1 MTEEVALSDEWEAP
15 NKLFSKLIVKTG
27 RVDKRP
33 VHEASCQINVLSDEQ
48 GVIGLPEGVKSKVLV
63 IGHVAS
69 EVELIL
75 EGCLMTMNVGEVCDL
90 LFSLPLNVTVPYT
103 PKATYLCDDS
113 QQVDLAGS
121 SRGPSECKN
130 GDADVPE
137 NSRVP
142 SEQPA
147 VVTKSYRVRLEL
159 ESFENVPFVCDMAVA
174 DKWRYACMHKDEGS
188 SLFSVKNY
196 RWAFRHFSWAY
207 KYVVSL
213 EHDEVPEDV
222 AAELQIDVQ
231 GLKLKCLLNLAACQ
245 LHNYSYDYV
254 VENCSLALEIDP
266 SNVKAL
272 YRRGSALVQLQ
283 EYERA
288 KCDLEQAK
296 LLDPKNAS
304 IDKQLEL
311 VRERT
316 CKLNKFFAVAM
327 KKLFE

>member
-1 MTEEVALSDEWEAP
+1 MTEDDALSDEWEAP
-15 NKLFSKLIVKTG
+15 NKLFRKLIVKPG
-27 RVDKRP
+27 RVGKRP
-33 VHEASCQINVLSDEQ
+33 VHEASCQISVLSDEQ
-48 GVIGLPEGVKSKVLV
+48 GVIGLPEGVQAKALV

-75 EGCLMTMNVGEVCDL
+75 EGCLMTMNVGEVCDV
-90 LFSLPLNVTVPYT
+90 FFNLPLNVTVPYT
-103 PKATYLCDDS
+103 PKAAYLCDDS
-113 QQVDLAGS
+113 RQVDSATD
-121 SRGPSECKN
+121 SRVLGECKN
-130 GDADVPE
+130 EEADGPE
-137 NSRVP
+137 NRGP

-147 VVTKSYRVRLEL
+147 VVTQSYRVRIEL

-174 DKWRYACMHKDEGS
+174 DKWRYACRHKDEGS
-188 SLFSVKNY
+188 SMFSLKDY

-222 AAELQIDVQ
+222 AAEVQMDVQ
-231 GLKLKCLLNLAACQ
+231 DLKLKCLLNLAACQ
-245 LHNYSYDYV
+245 LHNYSFDYV

-272 YRRGSALVQLQ
+272 YRRGSALVHLQ

-288 KCDLEQAK
+288 RSDLEQAK
-296 LLDPKNAS
+296 LLDPKNPS

>member
-1 MTEEVALSDEWEAP
+1 MTEEHALSDEWEAP
-15 NKLFSKLIVKTG
+15 NKLFRKLIVKAG

-33 VHEASCQINVLSDEQ
+33 VHEASCRVSVLSDEQ
-48 GVIGLPEGVKSKVLV
+48 GVIGLPEGVQTKVIV

-75 EGCLMTMNVGEVCDL
+75 EGCLMTMNVGEVCDV

-103 PKATYLCDDS
+103 PKAAYLCDDTE
-113 QQVDLAGS
+113 QVGAARASCGLD
-121 SRGPSECKN
+121 ECKN
-130 GDADVPE
+130 GEADGPE
-137 NSRVP
+137 SRRGP

-147 VVTKSYRVRLEL
+147 VVTKCYRVRIEL
-159 ESFENVPFVCDMAVA
+159 ESFEKVPFVCDMTVA
-174 DKWRYACMHKDEGS
+174 EKWRYACRHKDEGS
-188 SLFSVKNY
+188 SLFLVKDY
-196 RWAFRHFSWAY
+196 RWAFRHFSLAY

-213 EHDEVPEDV
+213 EHDEVPDDV

-245 LHNYSYDYV
+245 LHNCSYDYV

-266 SNVKAL
+266 NNVKAL
-272 YRRGSALVQLQ
+272 YRRGSALVHLQ

-296 LLDPKNAS
+296 LLDPKNPS

-311 VRERT
+311 VKERT
-316 CKLNKFFAVAM
+316 CKLNKYFAVAM